1 MESSEKFYG
10 LTPSPL
16 LKDLYYSEINDFSAK
31 YNNNFIKYFGNYYER
46 IPCFDSFENSQQKE
60 NSNPIND
67 DEVTKSKTPEKKGQ
81 IKLYNMDEINKI
93 LSETDLDKDLKSK
106 IKEPNNKTQ
115 KLFEKIKAK
124 LITKRKSHSKEEKN
138 IESSLG
144 KKTNRNILNQD
155 NEKIKHDNH
164 FPNNITKE
172 IKTFFF
178 FFILKFL
185 NNIVKTE
192 AYFDDPKIIEIIKKN
207 KKTHL
212 IKSLDHK
219 TVVQDLK
226 KDKSENFLQMKL
238 MDIFLENPISLK
250 NKVDLDR
257 NKKNIEKIYKKG
269 NKVVKFALDLTFKK
283 WIDIFTYKEEL
294 ENYLGQDDK
303 LIEEF
308 KGKFVRIDK
317 ALNKKYEKIF
327 KDNFQSF
334 LLIIYNYEA
343 FFYIKNSRI
352 SRRK

>member
-1 MESSEKFYG
+1 MESNSISEKFYG

-81 IKLYNMDEINKI
+81 IILYNMDEINKI

-106 IKEPNNKTQ
+106 IKEPNNETQ
-115 KLFEKIKAK
+115 KLYEKMEEK
-124 LITKRKSHSKEEKN
+124 LNKKRKSNSKEEKN
-138 IESSLG
+138 IGPLLG
-144 KKTNRNILNQD
+144 KKTNRNNQE
-155 NEKIKHDNH
+155 NEKIKHDSH
-164 FPNNITKE
+164 FPYNIAKE

-178 FFILKFL
+178 KFILIFL
-185 NNIVKTE
+185 NNIVNE
-192 AYFDDPKIIEIIKKN
+192 NYFDKKN
-207 KKTHL
+207 TNL

-226 KDKSENFLQMKL
+226 KDKNENFLQMKL
-238 MDIFLENPISLK
+238 MDIFKENKISKK
-250 NKVDLDR
+250 NRADKTDKVDKADEES
-257 NKKNIEKIYKKG
+257 NKNNINEIYEKC
-269 NKVVKFALDLTFKK
+269 NKVVKFAFDLTFKQ
-283 WIDIFTYKEEL
+283 WIDIFTYKVEL
-294 ENYLGQDDK
+294 ENYLGQDYD
-303 LIEEF
+303 LIEEL

-317 ALNKKYEKIF
+317 ALNEKYEKEF

-343 FFYIKNSRI
+343 FSYIKNSRS